1 MYFDK
6 FYIEH
11 ELSSF
16 YTIEKKKKDTAIQFT
31 SSLLLHFL
39 KKNVEARLGY
49 LKDTGRAGETWKHFS
64 RSHWGSNRGHH
75 ACWTRALPLSYGP
88 SFRWQLLIPFDFISK
103 ITFSVWAGCSSLE
116 TVSKVSLPSPS
127 ISSLLEVSSSLAI
140 GPFSH
145 RGVWKSSSTSGG

>member
-1 MYFDK
+1 MTKNSFQMYFAK

-16 YTIEKKKKDTAIQFT
+16 YTTEKKGYCNQFT

-39 KKNVEARLGY
+39 KKNMEARLGY
-49 LKDTGRAGETWKHFS
+49 VKDTGRAGETWKHFS
-64 RSHWGSNRGHH
+64 CSHWGSNPGHH
-75 ACWTRALPLSYGP
+75 ACWTSALPLSYGP
-88 SFRWQLLIPFDFISK
+88 SFRWELLIPK
-103 ITFSVWAGCSSLE
+103 ITFSDRAGCSSLE
-116 TVSKVSLPSPS
+116 SVSKISLASPS

-145 RGVWKSSSTSGG
+145 RGVWKSSSVSGG